1 MQSLW
6 PLGPLL
12 EDLLRQRSGEK
23 LVQAF
28 EKDRNPQLSFLLL
41 VWVERVPREPPTC
54 KSNPLRLRLGFS
66 ELCSQAKGGGSQTS
80 RMDICKCV
88 I

>member
-28 EKDRNPQLSFLLL
+28 EKDRNPQLSFFA
-41 VWVERVPREPPTC
+41 PG
-54 KSNPLRLRLGFS
+54 LG
-66 ELCSQAKGGGSQTS
+66 
-80 RMDICKCV
+80 
-88 I
+88 